1 MMIHVD
7 QILLKPVDVVDCEGL
22 GEEDEGENNTDGFPG
37 KDILKSKLKSW
48 IFFNWFFEI
57 IFTLSE
63 NIFCIRMFS
72 KAPES
77 RDGDS

>member
-1 MMIHVD
+1 MIHVD

-48 IFFNWFFEI
+48 I
-57 IFTLSE
+57 
-63 NIFCIRMFS
+63 
-72 KAPES
+72 
-77 RDGDS
+77 